1 MDVLGAQLYLWS
13 VVISVLLF
21 ALFVRRVM
29 GVRLSLARTV
39 LAALIATL
47 VGPWLL
53 TLLVPVPDAAADTAT
68 LVLYGTLMSVFLL
81 IMAMF
86 ALAVLEM
93 LLPDGTLPGPV
104 TAWRSLRGRLRR
116 TRRYLRIL
124 RIIAR
129 HGLVRFLRG
138 GAPRGV
144 GTPEERHE
152 LARSLRRAL
161 EDGGVTFV
169 KLGQQLSTRRDLL
182 APEFIAELS
191 HLQDD
196 APALPWEAVA
206 ATITAELG
214 GPPDQVLGSI
224 EEEPLA
230 AASVAQV
237 HAATTPDGQPVV
249 LKVQRPGVRAQV
261 AGDLEILDRM
271 AATLTAHTTW
281 ARNLGLSD
289 LVAGFAAALTE
300 ELDFRI
306 EQDNLATIAAG
317 VRSSGAEHI
326 RVPSTLP
333 QWCTP
338 RVLVMERVLGDPV
351 GQPRAQAA
359 LAGLPDGHREQL
371 ATDLLRV
378 VLDQVTRHGVFHV
391 DLHPGN
397 LLVAEDGSLAM
408 LDLGSVGRLGSQA
421 RSSLTRLLAA
431 LGMADSVAAADA
443 LLEIVD
449 RPDRVDERRLEQE
462 LGEILLRF
470 APGGNANI
478 TGAVGELF
486 KLVARHR
493 LGIPPQ
499 LAAAFRAVAT
509 LEGTLAVLSPGFDL
523 VSSARAAGEQQLAAA
538 IAPTE
543 LKQTAERELATL
555 LPLLRRLPRRMER
568 IADAAEHGRLQVNA
582 RLLADPA
589 DRRFLVRLW
598 HQALL
603 TVLAAAAGLMSV
615 VLFAVAPGPMVTETV
630 GLFHVLATALLA
642 GSVILVMR
650 LLVVFFRHDE
660 EAIK

>member
-13 VVISVLLF
+13 VVASVLLF

-39 LAALIATL
+39 LAALIAL
-47 VGPWLL
+47 LLGPALI
-53 TLLVPVPDAAADTAT
+53 TLLVPIPEATA
-68 LVLYGTLMSVFLL
+68 GTLTMVLFSGLLGVFIL
-81 IMAMF
+81 IIAMF

-144 GTPEERHE
+144 GTPEERQE
-152 LARSLRRAL
+152 LARALRRAL

-182 APEFIAELS
+182 PAEFVTELAR
-191 HLQDD
+191 LQDD
-196 APALPWEAVA
+196 AAALPWETVA
-206 ATITAELG
+206 ETITAELG
-214 GPPDQVLGSI
+214 GPPEEMLGSI
-224 EEEPLA
+224 EVEPLA
-230 AASVAQV
+230 AASIAQV
-237 HAATTPDGQPVV
+237 HAATTPEGTPVV
-249 LKVQRPGVRAQV
+249 LKVQRPGVRTQV
-261 AGDLEILDRM
+261 ARDLEILDRM
-271 AATLTAHTTW
+271 AATLTTHTTW
-281 ARNLGLSD
+281 AANLGLSD

-306 EQDNLATIAAG
+306 EQGNLATVSAG
-317 VRSSGAEHI
+317 VGSSGAEHI
-326 RVPSTLP
+326 RVPAALP
-333 QWCTP
+333 DWCTA
-338 RVLVMERVLGDPV
+338 RVLVMDRILGAPV
-351 GQPRAQAA
+351 GQPQAQAT
-359 LAGLPDGHREQL
+359 LAGLPAGHREEL
-371 ATDLLRV
+371 ATELLAV

-397 LLVAEDGSLAM
+397 LLVTEDGTLAM

-421 RSSLTRLLAA
+421 RSSLTRLLGA
-431 LGMADSVAAADA
+431 LGMGDSLAAADA

-449 RPDRVDERRLEQE
+449 RPDRVDERRLEQD

-470 APGGNANI
+470 APAGNANV
-478 TGAVGELF
+478 TGAVADLF

-499 LAAAFRAVAT
+499 VAAAFRAVAT

-523 VSSARAAGEQQLAAA
+523 VGSARELGERQLAAT
-538 IAPTE
+538 ISPGE

-555 LPLLRRLPRRMER
+555 LPLLRRLPRRIER
-568 IADAAEHGRLQVNA
+568 IADAAEHGRLQVNT
-582 RLLADPA
+582 RMLADPA

-603 TVLAAAAGLMSV
+603 TVLAASAGLMSV
-615 VLFAVAPGPMVTETV
+615 VLFAVAPGPMVTDTV

-660 EAIK
+660 EAIR

>member
-13 VVISVLLF
+13 VVVSVLLF

-39 LAALIATL
+39 LAALIAL
-47 VGPWLL
+47 FLGPALIAL
-53 TLLVPVPDAAADTAT
+53 FVPIPSPDADTLT
-68 LVLYGTLMSVFLL
+68 MVLYSGLLAVFIL
-81 IMAMF
+81 ILAMF

-93 LLPDGTLPGPV
+93 LLPNGTLPGPV

-182 APEFIAELS
+182 PVEFVTELAR
-191 HLQDD
+191 LQDD
-196 APALPWEAVA
+196 AAPMPWETVA
-206 ATITAELG
+206 ATIADELG
-214 GPPDQVLGSI
+214 GPPEQVLGSI
-224 EEEPLA
+224 EREPLA

-237 HAATTPDGQPVV
+237 HAATTPDGTPVV
-249 LKVQRPGVRAQV
+249 LKVQRPGIRTQV
-261 AGDLEILDRM
+261 ARDLEILDRM
-271 AATLTAHTTW
+271 AATLTTHTSW
-281 ARNLGLSD
+281 AANLGLSD
-289 LVAGFAAALTE
+289 LMAGFAAALTE

-306 EQDNLATIAAG
+306 EQDNLATVAAG
-317 VRSSGAEHI
+317 VRSSGAE
-326 RVPSTLP
+326 RVQVPAALP
-333 QWCTP
+333 QWCTA
-338 RVLVMERVLGDPV
+338 RVLVLERMMGDPV
-351 GQPRAQAA
+351 GSPRAQAT
-359 LAGLPDGHREQL
+359 LAGLTAGRRDEL
-371 ATDLLRV
+371 ATELLHV
-378 VLDQVTRHGVFHV
+378 VLDQLTGHGVFHV

-397 LLVAEDGSLAM
+397 LLVTEDGTLAM

-421 RSSLTRLLAA
+421 RASLTRLLAA
-431 LGMADSVAAADA
+431 LGLGDSLAAADA
-443 LLEIVD
+443 LLEVVD

-470 APGGNANI
+470 APQGSANV
-478 TGAVGELF
+478 TGAVAELF

-509 LEGTLAVLSPGFDL
+509 LEGTLSVLAPGFDL
-523 VSSARAAGEQQLAAA
+523 VSTARDVGERQLAAA
-538 IAPTE
+538 VSPGE

-568 IADAAEHGRLQVNA
+568 IVDAAEHGRLQVNT
-582 RLLADPA
+582 RILAEPA

-603 TVLAAAAGLMSV
+603 TVLAATAGLMSV

-660 EAIK
+660 EVLR